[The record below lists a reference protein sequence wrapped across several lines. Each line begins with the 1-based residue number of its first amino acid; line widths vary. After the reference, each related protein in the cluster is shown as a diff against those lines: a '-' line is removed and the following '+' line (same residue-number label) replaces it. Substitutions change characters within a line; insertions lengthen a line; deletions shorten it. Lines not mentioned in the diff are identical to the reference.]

1 MLEIKSYKLDIDT
14 IQTLDDVKV
23 ILDGLNLI
31 TYSNVDEFDKLKKY
45 FTKEI
50 IPETKEEEIS
60 DEELKKEA
68 ESWLKSGC
76 SSC

>member
-1 MLEIKSYKLDIDT
+1 MSEIKSYKLDIDT

-23 ILDGLNLI
+23 ILEGLNLI
-31 TYSNVDEFDKLKKY
+31 THSNVDGFDNLKKY

-50 IPETKEEEIS
+50 ISDSKEEIS
-60 DEELKKEA
+60 DEELKAEA

-76 SSC
+76 ANC